1 MDTYYIIYPDPEDNH
16 LRVERV
22 EFTEKATARVRSLIE
37 NGVDEED
44 IVVAEEGMLE
54 NAMQFVNNWED

>member
-1 MDTYYIIYPDPEDNH
+1 MYTYYIIYPDPEDNR

-22 EFTEKATARVRSLIE
+22 EFVERATARVRSLIE
-37 NGVDEED
+37 NGGDEDD
-44 IVVAEEGMLE
+44 IVVAEEGVLE

>member
-1 MDTYYIIYPDPEDNH
+1 MITYYIIYPDPEDNR

-22 EFTEKATARVRSLIE
+22 EFVERATARVRSLVE

-44 IVVAEEGMLE
+44 ILVADEYDFEDGGNFL
-54 NAMQFVNNWED
+54 NDWED

>member
-1 MDTYYIIYPDPEDNH
+1 MYTYYIIYPDPEDNR

-22 EFTEKATARVRSLIE
+22 EFVESATARVRSVTE
-37 NGVDEED
+37 NGVDEDD

>member
-1 MDTYYIIYPDPEDNH
+1 MYTYYIIYPDPEDNS

-22 EFTEKATARVRSLIE
+22 EFVERATARVRSLIE
-37 NGVDEED
+37 NGVDEDD
-44 IVVAEEGMLE
+44 IVVAEEGVLE

>member
-1 MDTYYIIYPDPEDNH
+1 MYTYYIIYPDPEDNH

-22 EFTEKATARVRSLIE
+22 EFVERAMARVLSLIE
-37 NGVDEED
+37 NGVDKDD

-54 NAMQFVNNWED
+54 NAIQFMNNWED